1 MSGKLLRHSTFI
13 LALIVLVGSSL
24 YDTLVDREYLRMR
37 ERNKILHDKLIN
49 EKCPDAERMIGKR
62 GQLGYPKDKLRLE
75 IEEELH
81 ENLLEMLIKCRENKG
96 TTMTPPAPV
105 STTILHK
112 TTVQTTTAS
121 STTLKP
127 TNAQTATTSTLNPTT
142 ITTAPQPVECL
153 NAINLTE
160 SWRSD
165 NNGGKLNGQSNCDTE
180 DMKKNGRPWFRFT
193 GSAGNQLL
201 NTCPPPYS
209 CGTQAGIWSDAAMP
223 TKIGFVTNI
232 TAYGSFIS
240 GCKDYPESVS
250 VVRCSDSVA
259 DFVYRYNGSGTCSLG
274 FCGMFAQ

>member
-1 MSGKLLRHSTFI
+1 MSGKLLRHSTVI
-13 LALIVLVGSSL
+13 LALIALVSSSL

-49 EKCPDAERMIGKR
+49 EKCPDAEGMIGKR
-62 GQLGYPKDKLRLE
+62 GLLGYPKDKLRLE

-105 STTILHK
+105 STTILQK

-121 STTLKP
+121 PTTLKP
-127 TNAQTATTSTLNPTT
+127 PTTAQTTTTLYSTTT
-142 ITTAPQPVECL
+142 TTAPQPVECL

-165 NNGGKLNGQSNCDTE
+165 NNGGKLASNCDTE

-193 GSAGNQLL
+193 GPAGNQLL
-201 NTCPPPYS
+201 NTCPPPSS
-209 CGTQAGIWSDAAMP
+209 CGTAAGIWSAAAMP
-223 TKIGFVTNI
+223 TKIGAVTSI
-232 TAYGSFIS
+232 TAYASWS
-240 GCKDYPESVS
+240 NKGCKEFLESVS
-250 VVRCSDSVA
+250 VVRCSDSIA
-259 DFVYRYNGSGTCSLG
+259 DFVYKYNSYSYSCNHG